1 MTEAELRSFFSAYG
15 ASFLQTEAEV
25 AAFYSAPCITA
36 RQSTVHLSTTRP
48 EIQAFFAQV
57 LRHYR
62 AQGSTQGEMRRF
74 EWVPLGVNSIAAT
87 ITWAYKNATGQL
99 LWESTFTYNL
109 YKGADG
115 WKILVQTMHDAT

>member
-1 MTEAELRSFFSAYG
+1 MRRSTVRRA
-15 ASFLQTEAEV
+15 LQHAK
-25 AAFYSAPCITA
+25 AP
-36 RQSTVHLSTTRP
+36 VHLSTTRP

-99 LWESTFTYNL
+99 LWEIDL
-109 YKGADG
+109 H
-115 WKILVQTMHDAT
+115 L